1 MSLNCEILHTFCV
14 ENVQPNFGI
23 RIRKLRLDRGFSQW
37 RLAEL
42 VGISEQQISN
52 IERGKSWTGELSFGL
67 LAKALGVTQN
77 SLTNYSENDAF
88 IKDGGLSRRAPREP
102 AMLIVRQNRKVL
114 VQMPKKRR

>member
-1 MSLNCEILHTFCV
+1 MSRNCEILHTFCV

-37 RLAEL
+37 KLAEL

-67 LAKALGVTQN
+67 FAKALGVTQN
-77 SLTNYSENDAF
+77 SLTDYSENEAF
-88 IKDGGLSRRAPREP
+88 IKAGGLFRRAPRE
-102 AMLIVRQNRKVL
+102 AALLIVRRKRKVL
-114 VQMPKKRR
+114 VQVLPKKR